1 MIEETN
7 TAIIIIENATQLFLT
22 RGFKSVTMDDLAA
35 EMGISKKTIY
45 VNFKNKSSLVK
56 SVAEHLFEV
65 ISSGIDK
72 IRSQNLNP
80 IEELFVINDFVLI
93 NLKNEGSS
101 PQYQL
106 QKYYPKIH
114 ENFSERQFTVAH
126 ECILENLET
135 GKSLGLF
142 RKDINAEV
150 ISRIYFLIITGTK
163 NQELFPNSEFPAYQL
178 IPTYLEY
185 HLRGI
190 ATEKGLQ
197 ILEEVQQKRM
207 NNK

>member
-1 MIEETN
+1 MIATTD
-7 TAIIIIENATQLFLT
+7 TALSIIQNATQLFLT

-45 VNFKNKSSLVK
+45 VNFRNKSDLVK
-56 SVAEHLFEV
+56 AVAEHLFEV
-65 ISSGIDK
+65 ISSGIDE
-72 IRSQNLNP
+72 IRTQNLNP
-80 IEELFVINDFVLI
+80 IEELFVINDFVLV

-126 ECILENLET
+126 ECILENLKT
-135 GKSLGLF
+135 GVKLGLF
-142 RKDINAEV
+142 KKNINIEI

-163 NQELFPNSEFPAYQL
+163 NQELFPNKEFPVHEL

-185 HLRGI
+185 HIRGI
-190 ATEKGLQ
+190 ATKKGRQ
-197 ILEEVQQKRM
+197 ILEEVQKKRI
-207 NNK
+207 KY

>member
-1 MIEETN
+1 MIATTD
-7 TAIIIIENATQLFLT
+7 TALSIIQNATQLFLT

-45 VNFKNKSSLVK
+45 VNFRNKSDLVK
-56 SVAEHLFEV
+56 AVAEHLFEV
-65 ISSGIDK
+65 ISSGIDE
-72 IRSQNLNP
+72 IRTQNLNP
-80 IEELFVINDFVLI
+80 IEELFVINDFVLV

-126 ECILENLET
+126 ECILENLKT
-135 GKSLGLF
+135 GVNLGLF
-142 RKDINAEV
+142 KKNINIEI

-163 NQELFPNSEFPAYQL
+163 NQELFPNKKFPVHEL

-185 HLRGI
+185 HIRGI
-190 ATEKGLQ
+190 ATKKGKQ
-197 ILEEVQQKRM
+197 ILEEVQKKRI
-207 NNK
+207 KY